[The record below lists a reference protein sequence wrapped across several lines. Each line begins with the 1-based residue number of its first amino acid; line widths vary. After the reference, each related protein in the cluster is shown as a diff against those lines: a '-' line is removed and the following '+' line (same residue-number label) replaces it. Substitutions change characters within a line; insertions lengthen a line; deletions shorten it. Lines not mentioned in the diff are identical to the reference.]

1 MPRDKLNIAVIGC
14 GTVGASWIA
23 LFYAAGHDVSVF
35 DPAIGKVEEL
45 RVRIAPHLP
54 ALRSLGFYGYGQLD
68 LASTF
73 ELACDGVDLVQES
86 VMENLEAKV
95 TLFRHLDLAAPSNS
109 IIASS
114 TSSLLLS
121 DITVECRNPE
131 RCILA
136 HPFNPPHLIPLVE
149 LFGTDNGIIAKAVAI
164 YSALGKIPVV
174 LKREI
179 QGHIAGRLSSALF
192 QEAVYLVAEGVASA
206 KDIDT
211 ALRSGPALRWSLT
224 GAFLAYHLGGGKGG
238 IQSYLEHLGPSQERR
253 WQDLGHPSLSKKTR
267 TLIAAEVEVAYGDKT
282 IDELEAL
289 RDKALVDTLNN
300 YSSGKT

>member
-1 MPRDKLNIAVIGC
+1 MNIAAVGC

-35 DPAIGKVEEL
+35 DPAIEDVTDL
-45 RVRIAPHLP
+45 RSRIAPHLP
-54 ALRSLGFYGYGQLD
+54 ALRSLGFDGYGQLD
-68 LASTF
+68 LASKV

-86 VMENLEAKV
+86 ATEDLEAKV
-95 TLFRHLDLAAPSNS
+95 ALFRRLDLAAPSDA

-121 DITVECRNPE
+121 DMVRECRNAG

-149 LFGTDNGIIAKAVAI
+149 LFGTDRKIIERAVEI
-164 YSALGKIPVV
+164 YGALGKSPVV

-192 QEAVYLVAEGVASA
+192 QEAVHLVSAGVASA
-206 KDIDT
+206 EDVDT
-211 ALRSGPALRWSLT
+211 ALRDGPAMRWSLT

-238 IQSYLEHLGPSQERR
+238 IQSYLKHLGSSQERR
-253 WQDLGHPSLSKKTR
+253 WKDLGHPSLGKTTR
-267 TLIAAEVEVAYGDKT
+267 TLIADEVEAAYGDRT
-282 IDELEAL
+282 IDELESL
-289 RDKALVDTLNN
+289 RDQALVESLITR
-300 YSSGKT
+300 SKWKA